1 MKRRVIV
8 ACFAVAAMVS
18 GGASLAWACTVAP
31 TLSLRSLSSGV
42 GAAGGSGPA
51 GVVVVRPGEALEAD
65 VSKIDLVDGSS
76 GSGQVEIRW
85 GSLDGA
91 VLAAGAGSSLLVP
104 VTVPDTAVPGT
115 HMVVA
120 VARDRS
126 GAVSSKVAKPV
137 EVSSSGLAGSL
148 AGSPWAVKGAA
159 PASSGGSQSALTAAV
174 ALLGVG
180 LVGLFAAVTVV
191 VVGRRRATLSS
202 PGASTPSL

>member
-1 MKRRVIV
+1 
-8 ACFAVAAMVS
+8 
-18 GGASLAWACTVAP
+18 
-31 TLSLRSLSSGV
+31 
-42 GAAGGSGPA
+42 
-51 GVVVVRPGEALEAD
+51 

-148 AGSPWAVKGAA
+148 AGSPSLSGSPWALKGDA

-180 LVGLFAAVTVV
+180 LVALFAAVTVV
-191 VVGRRRATLSS
+191 VVGRRRATVSS
-202 PGASTPSL
+202 PGTAMADRRSQMGP